1 MSLESKEEFEYANK
15 LHEFSI
21 NLINNLDI
29 YIDAD
34 EYSNISTD
42 VAIQIENIRRMAKTF
57 RIDLS
62 PKYPAI

>member
-1 MSLESKEEFEYANK
+1 MVSIMSLESKEEFEYANK

-42 VAIQIENIRRMAKTF
+42 VAI
-57 RIDLS
+57 
-62 PKYPAI
+62 